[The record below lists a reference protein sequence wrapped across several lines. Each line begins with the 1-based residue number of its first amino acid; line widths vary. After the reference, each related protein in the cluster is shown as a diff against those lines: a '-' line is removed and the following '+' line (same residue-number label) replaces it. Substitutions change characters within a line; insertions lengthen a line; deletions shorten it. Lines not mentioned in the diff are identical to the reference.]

1 MVGRHYRLN
10 GHEFEQA
17 PRVGDGQGSLVC
29 YSPWGYKELDT
40 TEWLKLTEHRI
51 LLPGYIL
58 INIALYL
65 LFSASLVVSGFFF
78 FFFCTFLYHNPVSG
92 N

>member
-10 GHEFEQA
+10 GHEFEPA

-29 YSPWGYKELDT
+29 YSPWGHKELDT
-40 TEWLKLTEHRI
+40 TEQLKLTEHRI

-78 FFFCTFLYHNPVSG
+78 FFLIDLLLCLPTNH
-92 N
+92 